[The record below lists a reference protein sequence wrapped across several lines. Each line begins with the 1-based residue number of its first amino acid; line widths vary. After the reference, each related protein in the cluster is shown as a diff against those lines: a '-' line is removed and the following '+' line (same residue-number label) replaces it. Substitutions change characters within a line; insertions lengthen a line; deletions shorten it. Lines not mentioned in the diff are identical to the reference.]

1 MAFFAKI
8 IEKIPDGGFYEEKTI
23 VFLSAPWVAS
33 IIEFVIIL
41 NACISLLV
49 VISYFIE
56 FRGVL
61 RMKMKKQSTQTETL
75 KSSNNMKA

>member
-8 IEKIPDGGFYEEKTI
+8 IEKVPDGGFYEEKTI

-75 KSSNNMKA
+75 KSSNNMTA